1 MRFRYINVY
10 VSLWCMLLAA
20 ATARGAVS
28 EGLLGFLASLLLWG
42 SFYTIGLAFGF
53 SNAQK
58 ENPALQQITNGVAV
72 VGVLAFVA
80 MLAMQGLVAALLT
93 FILFI
98 QGAQNFTLSR
108 PRELYF
114 ALAISFA
121 VILFAASE
129 SRSTGFIFCIAAY
142 ALAGVCTLTALHFE
156 QRAQG
161 AHGVALSAGRFR
173 LPSGMGL
180 LTAVILA
187 LALVLYLVTPQ
198 PPATHAGGFFAGG
211 GHYYH
216 RQDWQDE
223 AGKGFDK
230 KSPQEQKQAQGQPAT
245 DPDKSGDDTSGSGTA
260 TYSGFTSNMP
270 IGTASGKGGLDPN
283 AIVMYVHADRPL
295 YLRGRTFDTFQD
307 DSWSVSHPETEKLDV
322 ELHDVKLRD
331 AADPTLNHTV
341 EMAATVSD
349 IIFAASR
356 ADELDFPGTVIARD
370 RNGALFAPGPLE
382 KGTVYSVAYDQQFL
396 DGHPLGD
403 PAAVDDDAPYLQLPD
418 DLDPR
423 IPALARQVAAGRS
436 GMQAAEAIERYLRT
450 NYQYTLATA
459 AHQNDIPLADFLFDT
474 RRGHCEYFATAMA
487 VMLRTLGIPSRVA
500 TGYSAHERNP
510 VTGYYQVRVIDG
522 HAWVEAKIAG
532 AGWVSFEPTAFY
544 SLPGQET
551 HPLTPAAGLGDY
563 VDELARTA
571 QQLDPRALRT
581 EVLQVLKQALQNVK
595 QAIESLPALLFG
607 WLRRFG
613 PWLLAVAIVAA
624 GAVLFVRRYA
634 HGLRLRLLRL
644 QAARRIRRAR
654 HDSARALVLA
664 CYLQLERLLAA
675 LGHPRAEVTTVEEY
689 ASALAAGP
697 LSLHAPAWRTLTEYF
712 GRARYSDETIAPAEA
727 EEAWVAYLALEKD
740 LLQKP

>member
-1 MRFRYINVY
+1 MRFRYITVY
-10 VSLWCMLLAA
+10 VSLWCMLMAA
-20 ATARGAVS
+20 ATARGSVS
-28 EGLLGFLASLLLWG
+28 DGLLGFLATLLLWG

-58 ENPALQQITNGVAV
+58 ENPALQQLTNGVAV

-80 MLAMQGLVAALLT
+80 MLALQGLVAALLT
-93 FILFI
+93 FILFM

-129 SRSTGFIFCIAAY
+129 SRSALFIFCIAAY

-156 QRAQG
+156 QRAEG
-161 AHGVALSAGRFR
+161 AHGVAMSAGRFR

-180 LTAVILA
+180 LTGVILA
-187 LALVLYLVTPQ
+187 LAAILYLVTPQ

-230 KSPQEQKQAQGQPAT
+230 KQQEGQKQSQPQAAQ
-245 DPDKSGDDTSGSGTA
+245 DTEPSSAGAAVDVTP
-260 TYSGFTSNMP
+260 TYSGFTSKMP
-270 IGTASGKGGLDPN
+270 IDSPSAQGGRDPN

-295 YLRGRTFDTFQD
+295 YLRGRAFDTFQGN
-307 DSWSVSHPETEKLDV
+307 SWSDSRPETEKLDV
-322 ELHDVKLRD
+322 EIHDVRLREQD
-331 AADPTLNHTV
+331 RPTLSHTV

-349 IIFAASR
+349 IIFAASQ
-356 ADELDFPGTVIARD
+356 ADELYFPGTVIARD
-370 RNGALFAPGPLE
+370 RDGGLFAPQPLE
-382 KGTVYSVAYDQQFL
+382 KGTVYSVAFHQDFL

-403 PAAVDDDAPYLQLPD
+403 PAAVADDAPYLQLPD

-423 IPALARQVAAGRS
+423 VAALAKRVAAGRS
-436 GMQAAEAIERYLRT
+436 GMAAAEAIERYLRE
-450 NYQYTLATA
+450 NYQYTLETA
-459 AHQNDIPLADFLFDT
+459 AQQNDIPLAEFLFDT

-487 VMLRTLGIPSRVA
+487 IMLRTLGIPSRVV
-500 TGYSAHERNP
+500 TGFSVHERNP
-510 VTGYYQVRVIDG
+510 VTGYYEVRGIDG
-522 HAWVEAKIAG
+522 HAWVEARIDDVD
-532 AGWVSFEPTAFY
+532 WVTFEPTSIYA
-544 SLPGQET
+544 LPGQET

-581 EVLQVLKQALQNVK
+581 EALQVLKQALQNVK
-595 QAIESLPALLFG
+595 QAVESLPALLLV

-613 PWLLAVAIVAA
+613 PWLVAIAIVAA
-624 GAVLFVRRYA
+624 GTALLVRRY
-634 HGLRLRLLRL
+634 GSRLRLLLLRA
-644 QAARRIRRAR
+644 QAVHRIRRAR
-654 HDSARALVLA
+654 RAGARALVLA

-675 LGHPRAEVTTVEEY
+675 LGHPRPPGMSVEEY
-689 ASALAAGP
+689 ATALAAGP
-697 LSLHAPAWRTLTEYF
+697 LSAQEEAWRSLTETF
-712 GRARYSDETIAPAEA
+712 GRARYSDEEIAPAEA
-727 EEAWVAYLALEKD
+727 EEIRAAYLALEKG
-740 LLQKP
+740 LLDSR

>member
-1 MRFRYINVY
+1 MRFRYIAVY
-10 VSLWCMLLAA
+10 VSLWCMLMAA

-28 EGLLGFLASLLLWG
+28 DGLLGFLVSLLLWG

-93 FILFI
+93 FILCI

-129 SRSTGFIFCIAAY
+129 SRSAGFIFCIAAY

-223 AGKGFDK
+223 TGKGFDK
-230 KSPQEQKQAQGQPAT
+230 KSPPAQKPAPSQPDPGQ
-245 DPDKSGDDTSGSGTA
+245 SGDDSSAGGSA
-260 TYSGFTSNMP
+260 TYSGFTPHMP
-270 IGTASGKGGLDPN
+270 INNPSAKGGLDLN

-307 DSWSVSHPETEKLDV
+307 DSWSESRPETEKLDV
-322 ELHDVKLRD
+322 EMHDVKLRD
-331 AADPTLNHTV
+331 DADPTLNHTV

-382 KGTVYSVAYDQQFL
+382 KGTVYSVAYDQRFL

-423 IPALARQVAAGRS
+423 IAALARQVAAGRS
-436 GMQAAEAIERYLRT
+436 GMQAAEAVETYLRQ
-450 NYQYTLATA
+450 NYQYTLETA
-459 AHQNDIPLADFLFDT
+459 AQQNDIPLAHFLFDT

-487 VMLRTLGIPSRVA
+487 VMLRTLGIPSRVT

-510 VTGYYQVRVIDG
+510 VTGYYEVRVIDG
-522 HAWVEAKIAG
+522 HAWVEAKIPG
-532 AGWVSFEPTAFY
+532 AGWVSFEPTPFY
-544 SLPGQET
+544 ALPTPQT

-563 VDELARTA
+563 VDELARMA
-571 QQLDPRALRT
+571 QQLQPQALRT
-581 EVLQVLKQALQNVK
+581 HALQALKQALQALR
-595 QAIESLPALLFG
+595 QAVAALPALLLG
-607 WLRRFG
+607 WLWRFG
-613 PWLLAVAIVAA
+613 PWLFAIALVAA
-624 GAVLFVRRYA
+624 GTVLLVRRYGD
-634 HGLRLRLLRL
+634 GLRLMLLRFDGG
-644 QAARRIRRAR
+644 RRIRRAG
-654 HDSARALVLA
+654 HAGPRAAVLA
-664 CYLQLERLLAA
+664 CYLQLERLLSA
-675 LGHPRAEVTTVEEY
+675 LGHPRAEGTTVEEY
-689 ASALAAGP
+689 SAALAAGP
-697 LSLHAPAWRTLTEYF
+697 LAPHEAAWRRLTEAF
-712 GRARYSDETIAPAEA
+712 GRARYSDEAIAPAEA
-727 EEAWVAYLALEKD
+727 EEARADYLALEKI
-740 LLQKP
+740 LLSSR